1 MFDVKAGGHPLK
13 LRLEAAVINEHMAMR
28 FQTPQRPYGYG
39 YAPAIPV
46 QSLLGQ
52 VLGITA
58 LGLLI
63 TAAASYVLQN
73 VAYGI
78 ALVSLIAGFLV
89 LLAINATRAN
99 EALSLTLFYVF
110 AFLEGIGIAPVITH
124 YVQTIGPDVVVQA
137 ASTTGLGMLALAC
150 VVYATGLD
158 LRRFQGYVFLA
169 LIGLVL
175 VGVVSAFTHWVHPT
189 TYAWFTLAIFT
200 FLVLIDFA
208 RIRAGGDGYS
218 PVQLAVQI
226 YLDAINIFLAI
237 LQLLGS
243 RRSDD

>member
-1 MFDVKAGGHPLK
+1 
-13 LRLEAAVINEHMAMR
+13 MAIR
-28 FQTPQRPYGYG
+28 FQAPQRPYGF
-39 YAPAIPV
+39 APAVPV

-58 LGLLI
+58 LGLII
-63 TAAASYVLQN
+63 TAGAAYLFQGVSYGV
-73 VAYGI
+73 G
-78 ALVSLIAGFLV
+78 LIAMIVGFL
-89 LLAINATRAN
+89 LLFAINATRAN
-99 EALSLTLFYVF
+99 QALSLMLFYAF
-110 AFLEGIGIAPVITH
+110 ALLEGIGLAPTIAH
-124 YVQTIGPDVVVQA
+124 YAQSIGSGVVVEA

-150 VVYATGLD
+150 IVYATGLD

-175 VGVVSAFTHWVHPT
+175 VGIISVFTHWVHPAA
-189 TYAWFTLAIFT
+189 YSWFTLAIFT

-237 LQLLGS
+237 LQLLGG
-243 RRSDD
+243 RRRD